1 MPLQVRRGTAAERL
15 AMTQPLAAGE
25 LLYVTNEQRLYI
37 GNDTT
42 LGGVQITGYTDGD
55 AQDAASAIFTG
66 GTHTG
71 IGFNYNTA
79 TNTIT
84 ATVDLSDYSGT
95 IRADAFKGTIVADD
109 STPLIDATDGKIFLD
124 GTVKGNIVPDSN
136 EAYDIGSASFGFR
149 DLYLSGSSI
158 RLGSATI
165 TAVGAAV
172 NLPAGS
178 TINGELLNASTSLT
192 EISANVIADDS
203 TVMVNTTTKTVT
215 AGGGFI
221 GNITGN
227 IETDIIDSATSSA
240 ITVVPSV
247 IFNSN
252 LTIENELVVNDIN
265 LNGISHQTI
274 GQQLFPTPQTGETAL
289 HYISFLDSVSGR
301 ATVKTDGNL
310 RYTPSTGTLETEN
323 LIAVADIN
331 CPNINS
337 TIVRTGEIIAN
348 NVLEITAGLAIG
360 QTRHLVQVGSNSIDG
375 RLRVVQNNY
384 TNLAGVI
391 YDQYHEN
398 TDVND
403 FRFNRGRGTSIS
415 PAVVVSGD
423 DIADL
428 SFAAYDGTQ
437 MTRAAIISV
446 RTTGTISNGVVPGE
460 IVFNTYNSV
469 GTQVQAVLIDSKQQ
483 TTFNGAINL
492 AVYADNT
499 ARDAAITAPTAGMMV
514 FNTTGTKFQGYTGAA
529 WVDLN

>member
-1 MPLQVRRGTAAERL
+1 
-15 AMTQPLAAGE
+15 
-25 LLYVTNEQRLYI
+25 
-37 GNDTT
+37 
-42 LGGVQITGYTDGD
+42 
-55 AQDAASAIFTG
+55 
-66 GTHTG
+66 
-71 IGFNYNTA
+71 
-79 TNTIT
+79 
-84 ATVDLSDYSGT
+84 
-95 IRADAFKGTIVADD
+95 
-109 STPLIDATDGKIFLD
+109 
-124 GTVKGNIVPDSN
+124 
-136 EAYDIGSASFGFR
+136 
-149 DLYLSGSSI
+149 
-158 RLGSATI
+158 
-165 TAVGAAV
+165 
-172 NLPAGS
+172 
-178 TINGELLNASTSLT
+178 
-192 EISANVIADDS
+192 
-203 TVMVNTTTKTVT
+203 
-215 AGGGFI
+215 
-221 GNITGN
+221 
-227 IETDIIDSATSSA
+227 
-240 ITVVPSV
+240 
-247 IFNSN
+247 

-301 ATVKTDGNL
+301 ATVKTDGDL

-323 LIAVADIN
+323 LIASTAIN
-331 CPNINS
+331 SPTVNS

-391 YDQYHEN
+391 YDQYHTN
-398 TDVND
+398 VDVND
-403 FRFNRGRGTSIS
+403 FRWNRGRGTSAA